1 MYQERER
8 KSQREK
14 KERFR
19 EVMRENV
26 CQRKRERRQPEA
38 LISAQTKPLEGE
50 ALQNFCV
57 QILLRL
63 QLLNARTRNGE
74 REVGEEEKGCKSIE
88 IQ

>member
-14 KERFR
+14 KERFK
-19 EVMRENV
+19 EEMRENV
-26 CQRKRERRQPEA
+26 CKRNRERRQPEA

-63 QLLNARTRNGE
+63 QLLNARTGNGE
-74 REVGEEEKGCKSIE
+74 RERLERKRNQLRYKD
-88 IQ
+88 